1 MTITLQ
7 AVNELIKS
15 LESAGELSI
24 KERKYLDIMR
34 WAVGV
39 AGERDAA
46 LNAERAWETAMME
59 VCGEDGSASV
69 ASEIRSLRALRDTA
83 IQALNSQVE
92 QLAAENVAMLRLLT
106 DISENHVEYFSEG
119 EDGMFAGVPLDYVSE
134 INMYV
139 SRDVNAENPFP
150 ATDAYVDG
158 IKACAI
164 PEGFKLVPE
173 QMYLSAEDIQAI
185 CMQCG
190 NGDQKGYGDYEDG
203 ILWVG
208 ELINDGEMK
217 YGLNIAN
224 ANYPEE
230 GSITVFEFD
239 EQLRE
244 VAK

>member
-1 MTITLQ
+1 MNVYKMEGFLRGKCLPGDLK
-7 AVNELIKS
+7 VNESNAEYLVRKLNAVS
-15 LESAGELSI
+15 ELKGELTATLATI
-24 KERKYLDIMR
+24 EKCREI
-34 WAVGV
+34 VGCP
-39 AGERDAA
+39 AGVD
-46 LNAERAWETAMME
+46 LQ
-59 VCGEDGSASV
+59 DH
-69 ASEIRSLRALRDTA
+69 LR
-83 IQALNSQVE
+83 
-92 QLAAENVAMLRLLT
+92 QLAAENMTMLRLLS

-150 ATDAYVDG
+150 ATDRIYVG
-158 IKACAI
+158 IKASAI

-173 QMYLSAEDIQAI
+173 QMYLSDEDIQAI

-190 NGDQKGYGDYEDG
+190 NGDKKGYGDYEDG

-208 ELINDGEMK
+208 ELSNDGEMK

-239 EQLRE
+239 EPLRE
-244 VAK
+244 RATK

>member
-1 MTITLQ
+1 MNVYEMEGFLRGKCLPGDLK
-7 AVNELIKS
+7 VNESNAEYLVRK
-15 LESAGELSI
+15 LNAAGELQGELTALVATHEKCREI
-24 KERKYLDIMR
+24 TNCP
-34 WAVGV
+34 AGV
-39 AGERDAA
+39 DLQGH
-46 LNAERAWETAMME
+46 
-59 VCGEDGSASV
+59 
-69 ASEIRSLRALRDTA
+69 LR
-83 IQALNSQVE
+83 
-92 QLAAENVAMLRLLT
+92 QLAAENVTMLRLLT

-119 EDGMFAGVPLDYVSE
+119 EDGMFAGVALDYVSE

-244 VAK
+244 VSK